1 MRSFLTP
8 VGTVTEVAA
17 APPGL
22 ATNSVPSLV
31 SSIPLTLL
39 KCSDNGSTENV
50 VALDPPN
57 A

>member
-1 MRSFLTP
+1 MRSFFTP
-8 VGTVTEVAA
+8 AGTVAEVAV

-22 ATNSVPSLV
+22 ATSSVPSLV
-31 SSIPLTLL
+31 STIPLTLL